1 MIQDFTNLKKTVFLL
16 LAVFFLFS
24 HEGIGQVCSQDDSS
38 FTIDNPL
45 QATPQQYKVLGINV
59 EGLTATRP
67 AFVKSQMGFDKG
79 DTITI
84 PGEDLSTAIERLY
97 QTGLFSDVRI
107 FRKSATAEG
116 INLQVCVQEQPRL
129 QSYEIRGVKRSHRSD
144 LQERLTLLPG
154 FAVTKSSQ
162 VQAVN
167 TIKRYYKEKGYWFTE
182 VEASTGEVDTVRN
195 RVKLYF
201 DIDPGERLEIK
212 DISFEGNNKF
222 SDRALRKS
230 LGAVKEDKWW
240 KFFSKKVYKEE
251 EYATAKENLR
261 SFYGEHGY
269 LDFRVLEDTVY
280 TFPYNQNRLF
290 VFNTPA
296 TGLKVNMRVS
306 EGRQYK
312 VRDIEWDGNTVYTD
326 KQLSQI
332 LDLEKGDVFNQKKFD
347 ANIGTVPSQ
356 DGSDVTSLYQNAGY
370 LFSQV
375 RPDLE
380 IVGED
385 SVDITVNIYEDEI
398 ATIKEVS
405 FTGNTKTHDDVVRR
419 TLRTVPGN
427 TYSRQD
433 IIRTIRELGTLGYF
447 EAQSINPALEPDREN
462 KTVNINYQ
470 LEESQS
476 TDNCEFSGGYG
487 GGNVG
492 IILSARVN
500 FNNFS
505 LQRAIKGEGWNPVPS
520 GDGQKLS
527 LGAQVSGQGYQSYS
541 LSFQEP
547 WLGGKPT
554 SLGVNFSYDLIN
566 YRRDVLGTREKNKLF
581 SSSVSLGRRLKWP
594 DDYFQQ
600 QTVLSYQLYDIEG
613 GANFLAQ
620 GTSSIISLQQ
630 IIERNSLGPT
640 LINPTRGSKFRI
652 SGEIAPPLPGF
663 SQFYKFKGLYENH
676 TTLVGKLVL
685 TNSIEY
691 GYLGYLGQGQ
701 RSDFKRFVLGGTQLQ
716 QRQSF
721 INDNIDLRG
730 YPGGRGQYITPRETL
745 PNGSTNEIGGRL
757 FSKYS
762 LELRLSAIQEQQV
775 QVIPYTFFDAGN
787 AYRDFEDFAPF
798 DVKRAAGFGARIY
811 LPILGLV
818 DLSYGYRFDGI
829 PGAAQQ
835 VNAGEWQFL
844 FNLGT
849 PF

>member
-1 MIQDFTNLKKTVFLL
+1 MIQDFINLKKTVLFL
-16 LAVFFLFS
+16 LAVFFLFAEES
-24 HEGIGQVCSQDDSS
+24 IAQVCSQDAST
-38 FTIDNPL
+38 FTIENPL
-45 QATPQQYKVLGINV
+45 QATPQQYEVLGIDV
-59 EGLTATRP
+59 EGLTTTRP
-67 AFVKSQMGFDKG
+67 SFVKSQMGFQKG
-79 DTITI
+79 STITI
-84 PGEDLSTAIERLY
+84 PGEDLSSAIERLY
-97 QTGLFSDVRI
+97 QTGLFSDI
-107 FRKSATAEG
+107 EILRKRATADG
-116 INLQVCVQEQPRL
+116 IYLQVCVKEQPRL
-129 QSYEIRGVKRSHRSD
+129 QSFEIRGAKRSQRSD
-144 LQERLTLLPG
+144 IRERLNLMPG

-162 VQAVN
+162 AQAVN

-182 VEASTGEVDTVRN
+182 VDVSTGKVDTVRN

-201 DIDPGERLEIK
+201 DVEPGERLEIK
-212 DISFEGNNKF
+212 NISFEGNEKF

-230 LGAVKEDKWW
+230 LESVKEDKWW
-240 KFFSKKVYKEE
+240 RFFSKKVYKEE
-251 EYATAKENLR
+251 EYETAKENLR
-261 SFYGEHGY
+261 SFYGSHGY
-269 LDFRVLEDTVY
+269 LDFRVLEDTIY

-296 TGLKVNMRVS
+296 TGLKVNMTVS

-312 VRDIEWDGNTVYTD
+312 VRNIEWDGNTVYTD
-326 KQLSQI
+326 EQLAQV
-332 LDLEKGDVFNQKKFD
+332 LDFEKGDVFNQTKFEQ
-347 ANIGTVPSQ
+347 NIGTTPTQ

-375 RPDLE
+375 QPNIE
-380 IVGED
+380 IVDED

-427 TYSRQD
+427 TYSRQA

-447 EAQSINPALEPDREN
+447 RPETINPTLDANREK
-462 KTVNINYQ
+462 KTVDINYQ

-476 TDNCEFSGGYG
+476 TDNFEFSGGYG
-487 GGNVG
+487 GGNIG
-492 IILSARVN
+492 LILSARVN

-527 LGAQVSGQGYQSYS
+527 IGAQISGRGYQSYN

-547 WLGGKPT
+547 WLGGKPH
-554 SLGVNFSYDLIN
+554 SLGVNFSYDLIK
-566 YRRDVLGTREKNKLF
+566 RERQLLPDEKNKLF

-600 QTVLSYQLYDIEG
+600 QSIISYQLYDIKG
-613 GANFLAQ
+613 GAQFLAE
-620 GTSSIISLQQ
+620 GTSSILSFQQ
-630 IIERNSLGPT
+630 VLERNSLGPS
-640 LINPTRGSKFRI
+640 LINPTRGSKIRL

-676 TTLVGKLVL
+676 TTITGKLVM
-685 TNSIEY
+685 TNSIQY
-691 GYLGYLGQGQ
+691 GYLGYLGSGQ

-730 YPGGRGQYITPRETL
+730 YPGGSGQSISPRE
-745 PNGSTNEIGGRL
+745 GGEEIGGRL

-762 LELRLSAIQEQQV
+762 LELRLSAVQEQQV

-798 DVKRAAGFGARIY
+798 EVKRATGLGVRIF

-818 DLSYGYRFDGI
+818 DLSYGYRLDGI
-829 PGAAQQ
+829 PGANPA
-835 VNAGEWQFL
+835 VNAGEWEFL
-844 FNLGT
+844 FNLGA

>member
-1 MIQDFTNLKKTVFLL
+1 MIQDFINLKKTVLL
-16 LAVFFLFS
+16 LLTVFFLFAQK
-24 HEGIGQVCSQDDSS
+24 GISQVCSQDASS
-38 FTIDNPL
+38 FTIENPL
-45 QATPQQYKVLGINV
+45 QATPQQYEVLGIDIS
-59 EGLTATRP
+59 GLTATRP
-67 AFVKSQMGFDKG
+67 AFVKSQMGFDEG
-79 DTITI
+79 STITI
-84 PGEDLSTAIERLY
+84 PGDDLSSAIMRLY
-97 QTGLFSDVRI
+97 QTGLFSDVQI
-107 FRKSATAEG
+107 LQKEVSTDG
-116 INLQVCVQEQPRL
+116 IYLQVCVQEQPRL
-129 QSYEIRGVKRSHRSD
+129 ESYEIRGVKRSHRTD
-144 LQERLTLLPG
+144 LRERLTLLPG
-154 FAVTKSSQ
+154 FAMTKSSQ

-201 DIDPGERLEIK
+201 DINPGERLEIK
-212 DISFEGNNKF
+212 DISFEGNEKF
-222 SDRALRKS
+222 SDQSLRKS
-230 LGAVKEDKWW
+230 LGTVKEDRWW
-240 KFFSKKVYKEE
+240 KFFSKKIYKEE
-251 EYATAKENLR
+251 EYQTAKDNLR

-269 LDFRVLEDTVY
+269 LDFRIMEDTVY

-296 TGLKVNMRVS
+296 TGLKVNMTVA

-312 VRDIEWDGNTVYTD
+312 VRNITWDGNTVYTD
-326 KQLSQI
+326 EQLDQV
-332 LDLEKGDVFNQKKFD
+332 LDFEKGDVFNQKKFD
-347 ANIGTVPSQ
+347 ENIGIIPSQ

-375 RPDLE
+375 QPDIE
-380 IVGED
+380 MVAED
-385 SVDITVNIYEDEI
+385 SVDITINIYEDEI

-419 TLRTVPGN
+419 TLRTIPGN
-427 TYSRQD
+427 TYSRQAV
-433 IIRTIRELGTLGYF
+433 IRTIRELGTLGYF
-447 EAQSINPALEPDREN
+447 QAQSISPALDPNYEN
-462 KTVNINYQ
+462 KTVDITYE

-476 TDNCEFSGGYG
+476 TDNFEFSGGYG

-492 IILSARVN
+492 VILSARVN

-527 LGAQVSGQGYQSYS
+527 LGAQVSGQGYQSYN

-554 SLGVNFSYDLIN
+554 SLGVNFSYDLIS
-566 YRRDVLGTREKNKLF
+566 YRRDVLGSREKNKLF

-600 QTVLSYQLYDIEG
+600 QTVLSYQLYDIQG
-613 GANFLAQ
+613 GASFLAQ
-620 GTSSIISLQQ
+620 GTSSILSLQQ

-640 LINPTRGSKFRI
+640 LINPTRGSKLRI
-652 SGEIAPPLPGF
+652 SGEIAPPIPGF
-663 SQFYKFKGLYENH
+663 SQFYKIKGLYENH
-676 TTLVGKLVL
+676 TTLFGKLVM
-685 TNSIEY
+685 TNSIQY

-730 YPGGRGQYITPRETL
+730 YPGGRNQYITPRENI
-745 PNGSTNEIGGRL
+745 NGNLREIGGRL

-762 LELRLSAIQEQQV
+762 LELRISAIQEQQV

-798 DVKRAAGFGARIY
+798 NVKRAAGIGTRIY

-818 DLSYGYRFDGI
+818 DLSYGYRFDSI
-829 PGAAQQ
+829 PGASPA
-835 VNAGEWQFL
+835 VNAGEWEFL

>member
-1 MIQDFTNLKKTVFLL
+1 MIQDFTNLKQTVLFLFALFLL
-16 LAVFFLFS
+16 FTS
-24 HEGIGQVCSQDDSS
+24 KEGVAQVCSQDPSS
-38 FTIDNPL
+38 FTIENPL
-45 QATPQQYKVLGINV
+45 QATPQQYEVLGIDV

-67 AFVKSQMGFDKG
+67 AFVVSQLGFDEG
-79 DTITI
+79 STITI
-84 PGEDLSTAIERLY
+84 PGDDLSAAIERLY
-97 QTGLFSDVRI
+97 QTGLFSDIQISRGE
-107 FRKSATAEG
+107 TTTEG
-116 INLQVCVQEQPRL
+116 IYLQVCVQEQPRL
-129 QSYEIRGVKRSHRSD
+129 QSYEIRGVKRSQRSD

-154 FAVTKSSQ
+154 FAVTKSSK

-167 TIKRYYKEKGYWFTE
+167 TIKRFYKEKGYWFTK
-182 VEASTGEVDTVRN
+182 VEAVEGEVDTVRN

-201 DIDPGERLEIK
+201 DVEPGERLEIK
-212 DISFEGNNKF
+212 DISFNGNDKF
-222 SDRALRKS
+222 SDRTLQKS
-230 LGAVKEDKWW
+230 LGSVNEDKWW

-251 EYATAKENLR
+251 EYETAQDNLR
-261 SFYGEHGY
+261 AFYGKHGY
-269 LDFRVLEDTVY
+269 LDFRILEDTVY

-296 TGLKVNMRVS
+296 RGLKVNMTVA
-306 EGRQYK
+306 EGRQYN
-312 VRDIEWDGNTVYTD
+312 VRNIEWEGNTVYTD
-326 KQLSQI
+326 EQLSQV
-332 LDLEKGDVFNQKKFD
+332 LDLEKGDVFNQTKFD
-347 ANIGTVPSQ
+347 NNIGIIPSQ

-375 RPDLE
+375 QPDIE

-427 TYSRQD
+427 TYSRQA

-447 EAQSINPALEPDREN
+447 RPDAIQPNLDPNREN

-470 LEESQS
+470 LEEAQS
-476 TDNCEFSGGYG
+476 TDNFEFSGGYG

-492 IILSARVN
+492 LILSARVN
-500 FNNFS
+500 FTNFS

-527 LGAQVSGQGYQSYS
+527 LGAQISGRGYQSYN

-547 WLGGKPT
+547 WLGGKPH
-554 SLGVNFSYDLIN
+554 SLGVNLSYDLIQYPSDN
-566 YRRDVLGTREKNKLF
+566 LGTEQKNKLF
-581 SSSVSLGRRLKWP
+581 SSSVSFGRRLKWP

-600 QTVLSYQLYDIEG
+600 QTVLSYQLYDVAG
-613 GANFLAQ
+613 GTNFLAE
-620 GTSSIISLQQ
+620 GTSSILSLQQ

-640 LINPTRGSKFRI
+640 LINPTRGSKIKI

-663 SQFYKFKGLYENH
+663 SQYYKFKGLYENH
-676 TTLVGKLVL
+676 TTLIGKLVM
-685 TNSIEY
+685 TNSIQY

-701 RSDFKRFVLGGTQLQ
+701 RSNFKRFVLGGTQLQ

-721 INDNIDLRG
+721 IYDNIDLRG
-730 YPGGRGQYITPRETL
+730 YPGGRGEYITPRETL
-745 PNGSTNEIGGRL
+745 PSGGTNEIGGRL

-762 LELRLSAIQEQQV
+762 LELRLSAVQEQQV

-787 AYRDFEDFAPF
+787 AYRNFEDFAPF
-798 DVKRAAGFGARIY
+798 NVKRATGVGVRIF

-818 DLSYGYRFDGI
+818 DLSYGYRLDGI
-829 PGAAQQ
+829 RGVPQ
-835 VNAGEWQFL
+835 VNAGEWEFL
-844 FNLGT
+844 FNLGA